1 MTNNPER
8 KARKKLREKRAK
20 YEKEPSE
27 TLLGEIQ
34 HWEGRLETLLKCK
47 IDKKKKKIEKMDNVE
62 KTDDEILNEALAY
75 NKKHMDDP
83 DVLEN
88 QEIMKKRRKIEK
100 ERHYRRIEIN
110 RMKAKKTEDFQK
122 EISDYK
128 KGREEFETMKR
139 KAMTEIMEK
148 ENINKYEASKRFK
161 EEYDKHLE
169 YTRIIQEISK
179 EHECSKEEAENIFKQ
194 VVTQMRAN
202 PDPVPE

>member
-1 MTNNPER
+1 
-8 KARKKLREKRAK
+8 
-20 YEKEPSE
+20 
-27 TLLGEIQ
+27 
-34 HWEGRLETLLKCK
+34 
-47 IDKKKKKIEKMDNVE
+47 
-62 KTDDEILNEALAY
+62 
-75 NKKHMDDP
+75 MDDP

>member
-34 HWEGRLETLLKCK
+34 HWEERLETLLKCK
-47 IDKKKKKIEKMDNVE
+47 VGGKKKEEKVENLE
-62 KTDDEILNEALAY
+62 KTDDEILMEALAY
-75 NKKHMDDP
+75 NEEHKNDP
-83 DVLEN
+83 DVLEK
-88 QEIMKKRRKIEK
+88 QEKMKKRQSIEK
-100 ERHYRRIEIN
+100 DRHYMRIELN
-110 RMKAKKTEDFQK
+110 RVKAKKKEEFQK
-122 EISDYK
+122 EIEDYK
-128 KGREEFETMKR
+128 KGKEEFETMK
-139 KAMTEIMEK
+139 KNAMKEIMEK

-179 EHECSKEEAENIFKQ
+179 EQGCSKEEAENIFKQ
-194 VVTQMRAN
+194 VVTQMKAN
-202 PDPVPE
+202 ADPIPE